1 MKLAELTAL
10 ANKAAAIMRA
20 PRDADW
26 REQVEAVR
34 IEIKKLGQLR

>member
-1 MKLAELTAL
+1 
-10 ANKAAAIMRA
+10 MRA